1 MIAFPADLRNA
12 LSVEPVA
19 TNPGHYRGE
28 LDRAWSFLL
37 PSGGVLT
44 SLALSAMRMELA
56 RFDVDFAPTSATA
69 TFCSAIA
76 EGPLDIEVVILR
88 LGRTAAQLRAHLRPR
103 STTAA
108 PGDIGLEV
116 SATFA
121 ARTNDVGLTAQSFRP
136 CPAVPAFE
144 DCPVYAPAATGI
156 TPPNFYRNLE
166 VRRAR
171 GDVWWSR
178 AWAPAEPHV
187 SRYYRYLVPPAL
199 PDGRLDPLALPPI
212 ADTMASAVHQAV
224 GSRTPPLIFPSLD
237 LTLHFI
243 APADGHPTT
252 PILVDCTAHAIFGST
267 ASASAEVWQGDT
279 LLLTATQTMTLRAI
293 KASPR

>member
-1 MIAFPADLRNA
+1 MLAFPADLRHA
-12 LSVEPVA
+12 LALEPVA
-19 TNPGHYRGE
+19 TSPGHYRGE

-44 SLALSAMRMELA
+44 SLALSAMRMELS
-56 RFDVDFAPTSATA
+56 RFGLDFAPTSATA

-76 EGPLDIEVVILR
+76 EGPVDLEVVVLR

-103 STTAA
+103 ASTAA
-108 PGDIGLEV
+108 PGDVGLEV
-116 SATFA
+116 TATFA
-121 ARTNDVGLTAQSFRP
+121 ARLNDVGLAPATFRP
-136 CPAVPAFE
+136 CPAAPAFE
-144 DCPVYAPAATGI
+144 DCPTYDPTATGI

-178 AWAPAEPHV
+178 TWAPAEPHV
-187 SRYYRYLVPPAL
+187 SRYYRYLVPPTL

-224 GSRTPPLIFPSLD
+224 GSRIPPLIFPSLD

-243 APADGHPTT
+243 APDGGDPTS
-252 PILVDCTAHAIFGST
+252 PILVDSQAHALFGST